1 MTEKR
6 QSRGSRFLRTSAWL
20 ALSVLLL
27 GGCGSTRP
35 SKFYVL
41 HSLSMEGA
49 EQPLDPAGVAGGAGG
64 EYAVG
69 VGPVKI
75 PQYLDRQEI
84 MTRTGPSRVDLAEFD
99 RWAEPLES
107 NVARV
112 LAENLSFLL
121 GTHRVSLFPW
131 AGSTKVDY
139 QVVVDLH
146 RFDGTSEGKTI
157 MAAHWSILEG
167 EKRRVLVTRKSHF
180 AESAD
185 RADFES
191 MVSAQSRLLGHLS
204 REIAS
209 EITALARA
217 SSGQG
222 EKP

>member
-41 HSLSMEGA
+41 HSLSMGGA
-49 EQPLDPAGVAGGAGG
+49 EKPLGPAGVTGV
-64 EYAVG
+64 EYTIG

-75 PQYLDRQEI
+75 PEYLDRQEI
-84 MTRTGPSRVDLAEFD
+84 VTRAGANRLDLAEFD

-112 LAENLSFLL
+112 LAENLSFIL
-121 GTHRVSLFPW
+121 GTDRVRLFPW
-131 AGSTKVDY
+131 VGSTKVDY
-139 QVVVDLH
+139 QVVVDLN
-146 RFDGTSEGKTI
+146 RFDGTSEGKAI
-157 MAAHWSILEG
+157 LAAHWSILEG
-167 EKRRVLVTRKSHF
+167 EKRKVLVTRKSHF

-209 EITALARA
+209 EITALAHA
-217 SSGQG
+217 PSGQG

>member
-1 MTEKR
+1 M
-6 QSRGSRFLRTSAWL
+6 G
-20 ALSVLLL
+20 
-27 GGCGSTRP
+27 
-35 SKFYVL
+35 
-41 HSLSMEGA
+41 GA
-49 EQPLDPAGVAGGAGG
+49 EKAPDPAGIAGV
-64 EYAVG
+64 EYGVG

-75 PQYLDRQEI
+75 PEYLDRQEI

-107 NVARV
+107 NVTRV

-139 QVVVDLH
+139 QVVVDLN
-146 RFDGTSEGKTI
+146 RFDGTSEGMTI
-157 MAAHWSILEG
+157 LAAHWSILEG
-167 EKRRVLVTRKSHF
+167 GKRKVLVTRKSDF
-180 AESAD
+180 VESAD

-209 EITALARA
+209 EITALAHA
-217 SSGQG
+217 PSGQG